1 MRIFKYLALFMALI
15 SLNTCSKKTTGANHN
30 KGFSNTLR
38 VMSYNV
44 HHCNPPSKP
53 GFIDV
58 NAVAMAIKEQH
69 PDLVAVQE
77 IDVNTVR
84 SGKINEASQIA
95 RITGM
100 NMYFAK
106 SIDTDGGDYGVLIL
120 SKFPISEMTTHRLP
134 TDESTK
140 GEHRVLATAKVTLPS
155 GKQIRFGCTH
165 LDAQR
170 TETNRLL
177 QIAEINRLAGMEKLP
192 FIMAGDLNSR
202 PGSAVIN
209 LLDEKFS
216 RTCSSCGFTIPVIN
230 PKSTIDFV
238 TYLQKDRFNVISHE
252 VVQERYASDHLP
264 VLSVIQF
271 IPKP

>member
-1 MRIFKYLALFMALI
+1 MRKFKYAALLLAVI
-15 SLNTCSKKTTGANHN
+15 GLNACSKKTAGAKHG
-30 KGFSNTLR
+30 KDFSNTLR

-53 GFIDV
+53 RFIDV
-58 NAVAMAIKEQH
+58 NAVAMAIKAQH

-100 NMYFAK
+100 NFYFAK

-134 TDESTK
+134 TDETTK
-140 GEHRVLATAKVTLPS
+140 GEHRVLATVKVTLPS

-165 LDAQR
+165 LDAQH

-177 QIAEINRLAGMEKLP
+177 QITEINKLAEAEKLP
-192 FIMAGDLNSR
+192 FIIAGDLNAR
-202 PGSAVIN
+202 PGSKVIN
-209 LLDEKFS
+209 LLDEKFN
-216 RTCSSCGFTIPVIN
+216 RTCNSCGFTIPSVN

-238 TYLQKDRFNVISHE
+238 AYLQKDKFNVISHE
-252 VVQERYASDHLP
+252 VVQEHYASDHLP
-264 VLSVIQF
+264 VLSVIQY
-271 IPKP
+271 IP